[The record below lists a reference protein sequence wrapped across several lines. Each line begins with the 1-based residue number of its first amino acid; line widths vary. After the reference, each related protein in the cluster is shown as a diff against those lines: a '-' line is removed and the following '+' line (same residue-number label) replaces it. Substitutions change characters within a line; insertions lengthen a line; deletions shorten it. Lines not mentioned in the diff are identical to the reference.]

1 MVVNIFGRQ
10 PAKQVKRDIEVVDEN
25 KVYGLKY
32 PVSNSKRGLFPKQ
45 SGLDLVKANLTQLLR
60 TEKGERVMLPNFGC
74 SLKQYL
80 FEPLDQNTFR
90 LIQSDILT
98 AINTWMPTVEVAK
111 ISVLTEDKILANGG
125 SGIKIILVVRLEEFQ
140 NNLTEIEV
148 NLV

>member
-1 MVVNIFGRQ
+1 
-10 PAKQVKRDIEVVDEN
+10 
-25 KVYGLKY
+25 
-32 PVSNSKRGLFPKQ
+32 
-45 SGLDLVKANLTQLLR
+45 
-60 TEKGERVMLPNFGC
+60 MLPNFGC

-90 LIQSDILT
+90 LIQTDILT

-111 ISVLTEDKILANGG
+111 ISVLTDDKILANGG

-140 NNLTEIEV
+140 NNLTEVEI